1 MEQYNNYLDLV
12 RQAQIGNRQSIESLT
27 NLVRPKVFTYIYRIT
42 LEQDLAEDLCQQ
54 VLLEILKSLNR
65 LKFDHEKQFWAWLF
79 RTAQGKVQQ
88 HYRKQHKKKVMLM
101 SATKEHLSQRAQEQK
116 NDGLSELIRK
126 ELSLVVSKAMA
137 QLKIRHRSILTLRCY
152 EQMPYSQIA
161 EIVGC
166 SELNARS
173 MFFQAKQALKKQL
186 KRSGF
191 SKTMLLTALGLFGRI
206 TSPAKTTA
214 GGSAI
219 SAASVKVGLTG
230 TIVGVT
236 ATKLGVTVATAVTA
250 AAFMVGGVALS
261 DSDKLPQRNKVKSA
275 YYIEQSPKAAPGDL
289 AASSSLSK
297 GAYEKWYYYPDGVD
311 GPAFMRMQRWNPW
324 MNEKQCAWLQ
334 NAQGKYYYYAGKDG
348 PALHINNYNIWR
360 SSLQTIR
367 LPVDTPELTQF
378 LDEVEGRTKRVIY
391 NRDPRT
397 KLMRNRI
404 DRRFV
409 DIQNYQTLY
418 KYNTLDEKFFDYDWP
433 LETTVKD
440 NRDPMHV
447 RGWTY
452 FIVTG
457 NIGNDKIEGYG
468 QLPFIYDQISQHPPM
483 LQLKIADKLQIID
496 MPSGA
501 YLQSSDGN
509 LVSEYPQGTFFEG
522 LARPWMG
529 MHTVDLVRRDAAK
542 RRIPFEI
549 KIINGEQVQV
559 TLNQNHGYRNT
570 TLTYHIHMEN
580 DLIDK
585 IIFAT
590 YIGSRIQ
597 SKGILTFD
605 YISRLEQE
613 EPFANPQIIANEEPP
628 HRKAPDV
635 SWLMELAKGT
645 LLQQPPKTLPMASLQ
660 TNP

>member
-1 MEQYNNYLDLV
+1 MERHNNHLDLV

-54 VLLEILKSLNR
+54 VLLEMLKSLKR
-65 LKFDHEKQFWAWLF
+65 LKFDHENQFWAWLF

-161 EIVGC
+161 DIVGC

-206 TSPAKTTA
+206 TSPTKAST
-214 GGSAI
+214 GGTAI
-219 SAASVKVGLTG
+219 SAASVQVGITG
-230 TIVGVT
+230 TIVGAT

-250 AAFMVGGVALS
+250 ASFMIGGVALS
-261 DSDKLPQRNKVKSA
+261 DSDKLPQRNMVKSS

-311 GPAFMRMQRWNPW
+311 GPAFMRMQRWNPQ
-324 MNEKQCAWLQ
+324 MSEKQCAWLQ
-334 NAQGKYYYYAGKDG
+334 NAEGKYYYFAGEP

-360 SSLQTIR
+360 SSLSTIR
-367 LPVDTPELTQF
+367 LPVDSPELTQF
-378 LDEVEGRTKRVIY
+378 LDEVEGRIKRVTY
-391 NRDPRT
+391 TRDPRT
-397 KLMRNRI
+397 KLMRNRL

-409 DIQNYQTLY
+409 DVRNYQTLY

-433 LETTVKD
+433 LDVTVKD

-452 FIVTG
+452 FVVTG
-457 NIGNDKIEGYG
+457 KIGNDKIEGYG
-468 QLPFIYDQISQHPPM
+468 QLPFIYDQIEQHPPM
-483 LQLKIADKLQIID
+483 LKLKIANKLQIID

-501 YLQSSDGN
+501 YIQSPDGD
-509 LVSEYPQGTFFEG
+509 LIAGYPQGTFFEG

-542 RRIPFEI
+542 RRIFFETKAI
-549 KIINGEQVQV
+549 SEEQVRV
-559 TLNQNHGYRNT
+559 TLSENYGTKNT
-570 TLTYHIHMEN
+570 NLTYHILMEN

-585 IIFAT
+585 IIFST
-590 YIGSRIQ
+590 YIGSRLQ
-597 SKGILTFD
+597 SKGTLTFD
-605 YISRLEQE
+605 YISRLEQA
-613 EPFANPQIIANEEPP
+613 EPFAKPQIIADEQPP
-628 HRKAPDV
+628 HRKAPEV

-645 LLQQPPKTLPMASLQ
+645 LLQQPSHTPPLAALQ

>member
-1 MEQYNNYLDLV
+1 MEQYNNHLDLV
-12 RQAQIGNRQSIESLT
+12 RQAQIGNERSIESLT
-27 NLVRPKVFTYIYRIT
+27 NLVRLKVFTYIYRIT
-42 LEQDLAEDLCQQ
+42 LDEDLAEDLCQQ
-54 VLLEILKSLNR
+54 VLLVMLKSLSR

-79 RTAQGKVQQ
+79 RTAQGKIKQ
-88 HYRKQHKKKVMLM
+88 HYRNQHKKKAMLM
-101 SATKEHLSQRAQEQK
+101 SATKEHLSQRAHEQK

-173 MFFQAKQALKKQL
+173 MFFQAKRALKKQL

-214 GGSAI
+214 AESTI

-230 TIVGVT
+230 TIVGIT
-236 ATKLGVTVATAVTA
+236 ATKLGVTVTSAVTA
-250 AAFMVGGVALS
+250 AAFMLGGIAIS
-261 DSDKLPQRNKVKSA
+261 DSDRLPQRNMVKSA

-289 AASSSLSK
+289 TASSSLSK
-297 GAYEKWYYYPDGVD
+297 GAYEQWYFFPDGVD
-311 GPAFMRMQRWNPW
+311 GPVFKRMQRWNPW
-324 MNEKQCAWLQ
+324 MSEKQCAWLQ
-334 NAQGKYYYYAGKDG
+334 NAQGKYYYFAGEP

-360 SSLQTIR
+360 SSLRTIR

-378 LDEVEGRTKRVIY
+378 LDEVEGSIKKVTY
-391 NRDPRT
+391 TRDPRS

-409 DIQNYQTLY
+409 DVLNYQTLY

-433 LETTVKD
+433 LDVTVKD
-440 NRDPMHV
+440 NRDPMHL

-452 FIVTG
+452 FTVRG
-457 NIGNDKIEGYG
+457 KIGNDIIEGYG
-468 QLPFIYDQISQHPPM
+468 QLPFIYDQIEEHRPM
-483 LQLKIADKLQIID
+483 LKLKIADKLQIID
-496 MPSGA
+496 IPSGA
-501 YLQSSDGN
+501 YLQSLEGN
-509 LVSEYPQGTFFEG
+509 PTTAYPQGTFFEG

-529 MHTVDLVRRDAAK
+529 IHTVDLVRRDAAK
-542 RRIPFEI
+542 RKIPFET
-549 KIINGEQVQV
+549 KIINDEQVQV
-559 TLNQNHGYRNT
+559 TLNQNYGYRNT
-570 TLTYHIHMEN
+570 SLTYHIHMTN
-580 DLIDK
+580 DLIDQIK
-585 IIFAT
+585 FAT
-590 YIGSRIQ
+590 YIGSRLQNI
-597 SKGILTFD
+597 GTLTFN
-605 YISRLEQE
+605 YVARLEQP
-613 EPFANPQIIANEEPP
+613 EPFANPQIIADEEPP
-628 HRKAPDV
+628 HREAPDV

-645 LLQQPPKTLPMASLQ
+645 LLQQPLSTPPIAALQ